1 MKINNSI
8 GSSGGVMGLLAAVP
22 SQASSRNFSAAGK
35 PGGMAKI
42 IMRVLCQDELYK
54 TDGTTT
60 YLQDIFDVDELR
72 ELGPMI
78 EQIRVHY
85 VCEGAS
91 ANFVAKVTLMWS
103 VLGKTWSTSADILT
117 AQTSTNTGTI
127 SSAMVT
133 TTQFGVLMRYAVE
146 IKNASGAAIETGRVT
161 AILEIQ
167 LKS

>member
-1 MKINNSI
+1 MKANNTST
-8 GSSGGVMGLLAAVP
+8 GNTVSSLKNAVAP
-22 SQASSRNFSAAGK
+22 GASNRSFGAAGK
-35 PGGMAKI
+35 GGTQPKI
-42 IMRVLCQDELYK
+42 IMYVLCQDELYK

-60 YLQDIFDVDELR
+60 YLQDIYDIDELR

-85 VCEGAS
+85 VCESGS
-91 ANFVAKVTLMWS
+91 TNFMAKVTLMWS

-117 AQTSTNTGTI
+117 GQTGTNTGTI
-127 SSAMVT
+127 SSAMTT

-146 IKNASGAAIETGRVT
+146 IKNSTGAAIETGRVT

>member
-1 MKINNSI
+1 MKANNTST
-8 GSSGGVMGLLAAVP
+8 GTTVSSLKNAV
-22 SQASSRNFSAAGK
+22 SSSASNRSFAAAGK

-42 IMRVLCQDELYK
+42 IMYVLCQDELYK

-60 YLQDIFDVDELR
+60 YLQDIYDIDELR

-91 ANFVAKVTLMWS
+91 TNFVAKVTLMWS

-127 SSAMVT
+127 SFAMTT

-146 IKNASGAAIETGRVT
+146 IKNASGALTESGRVT